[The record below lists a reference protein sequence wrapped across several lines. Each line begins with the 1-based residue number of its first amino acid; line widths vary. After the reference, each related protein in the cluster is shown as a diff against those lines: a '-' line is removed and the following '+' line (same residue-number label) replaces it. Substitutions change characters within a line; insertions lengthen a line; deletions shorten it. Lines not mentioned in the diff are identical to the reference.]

1 MPTPPRQEA
10 LDLLYEHTQGES
22 LRRHALAVEAAV
34 RAYARFLGGDEAQWG
49 LAGLLHD
56 LDYERFPSLEDHP
69 FRGVEI
75 LRERNY
81 PEEIIHA
88 VLAHA
93 SHTGTARLSQLDRV
107 LFACDEL
114 CGLIVAAALVQPS
127 KRLADV
133 KVSSVKKK
141 LKDKAFARG
150 VNREE
155 IRLGV
160 QELQVEMDEHVGRV
174 LEALK
179 SAAPELGL

>member
-10 LDLLYEHTQGES
+10 LDLLYEHTHGES

-34 RAYARFLGGDEAQWG
+34 RAYARLLGGDEELWG

-75 LRERNY
+75 LRERTY

-93 SHTGTARLSQLDRV
+93 HIRV
-107 LFACDEL
+107 LPAFHRWIAC
-114 CGLIVAAALVQPS
+114 CSPVT
-127 KRLADV
+127 
-133 KVSSVKKK
+133 
-141 LKDKAFARG
+141 
-150 VNREE
+150 
-155 IRLGV
+155 
-160 QELQVEMDEHVGRV
+160 
-174 LEALK
+174 K
-179 SAAPELGL
+179 SAA

>member
-10 LDLLYEHTQGES
+10 LDLLYEHTHGES

-34 RAYARFLGGDEAQWG
+34 RAYARLLGGDEELWG

-75 LRERNY
+75 LRERTY

-93 SHTGTARLSQLDRV
+93 PHTGTPRLSPLDRV
-107 LFACDEL
+107 LFACDEI
-114 CGLIVAAALVQPS
+114 CGLIIAAALVQPS

-133 KVSSVKKK
+133 KVSSVKRK
-141 LKDKAFARG
+141 LKDKAFARS

-155 IRLGV
+155 IRQGV
-160 QELQVEMDEHVGRV
+160 QELEVDMDEHIGRV
-174 LEALK
+174 LEALR

>member
-10 LDLLYEHTQGES
+10 LDLLHEHTHGES

-34 RAYARFLGGDEAQWG
+34 RAYARFLGGDEELWG
-49 LAGLLHD
+49 VAGLLHD
-56 LDYERFPSLEDHP
+56 LDYERFPSLKDHP

-75 LRERNY
+75 LREHTY

-93 SHTGTARLSQLDRV
+93 SHTGTPRLSRLDRV

-114 CGLIVAAALVQPS
+114 CGLIVAAALVQPTR
-127 KRLADV
+127 RLAEV
-133 KVSSVKKK
+133 KISSVRKK
-141 LKDKAFARG
+141 LKDKAFARS

-155 IRLGV
+155 IRQGV
-160 QELQVEMDEHVGRV
+160 QELEVDMDEHIGRV

-179 SAAPELGL
+179 AAAPELGL